1 MKKSFII
8 LFFTFLL
15 SFSNTFSQNSNDVVA
30 EIGNDIITAKEF
42 KIRFELSPYI
52 PLNKDI
58 DPDSLKYD
66 FLYSFIAEK
75 LWALEAENN
84 SFTKSN
90 EYDFYLNPLRDLFV
104 RDALFKQEIKDKVVL
119 SANDIT
125 NGINKLQIKLN
136 VQIISTKDSA
146 LVYNFYN
153 ELSLPTPI
161 DSALKKN
168 KGINLVE
175 TEISLGKLRDEEIE
189 DSMYSL
195 NIGQTTAPIKS
206 EIGWVIFRL
215 TDKVFSPVDI
225 SDSKITG
232 DMKDIIRNRRIE
244 KKYQKYLNDLLTG
257 MTINIDPE
265 AFTIVY
271 NALRERLS
279 KSNSNVPSEKSYY
292 ELTESDFKI
301 ILNELG
307 ENKTSKK
314 LFKIYDKEIS
324 IFDFLASLAFDG
336 FSSTTLDPKLIQSK
350 VNNKVKQFVENQLL
364 AYEGYKKGLHLDSQ
378 VINDLEEWKNNYLAQ
393 MYFLSVRDSVII
405 SPKEIYEYYQNEI
418 INSSNIKML
427 NLRIVMLNDL
437 AEVEKI
443 LKEIND
449 GLNFGEI
456 IKRYGQT
463 DSLVNNFGE
472 TGLKPVMLLGDIG
485 KIANGLQLNE
495 VYGPIKRQN
504 RYCVFQVIDEEYS
517 GDSLKLSY
525 EAAKD
530 QIKNTIRDKKL
541 INKLNK
547 QTSSLA
553 EKYGVQINSSV
564 LDKIETTQIPMF
576 VHRLM
581 GFGGRIAG
589 VPLLTPF
596 SSWINSEIKSKVLP

>member
-8 LFFTFLL
+8 LFFTCLL

-90 EYDFYLNPLRDLFV
+90 AYDFYLNPLRDLFV

-225 SDSKITG
+225 SDSKITN
-232 DMKDIIRNRRIE
+232 DMKDIILNRRIE

-257 MTINIDPE
+257 ITINIDPE

-307 ENKTSKK
+307 ENKTSKN

-324 IFDFLASLAFDG
+324 IFDFLASVAFDG
-336 FSSTTLDPKLIQSK
+336 FSTTTLDPKLIQSK

-596 SSWINSEIKSKVLP
+596 SSWINSEIKSNMLP

>member
-225 SDSKITG
+225 SDSKITN
-232 DMKDIIRNRRIE
+232 DMKDIILNRRIE

-257 MTINIDPE
+257 ITINIDPE

-307 ENKTSKK
+307 ENKTSKN

-324 IFDFLASLAFDG
+324 IFDFLASVAFDG
-336 FSSTTLDPKLIQSK
+336 FSTTTLDPKLIQSK

-378 VINDLEEWKNNYLAQ
+378 VITDLEKWKSNYLAQ

-405 SPKEIYEYYQNEI
+405 SPKENYEYYQNEI